1 MFDIHLAN
9 LLRYSAV
16 QYVCVT
22 DSEGAASCEKA
33 QVTVMPPREGFS
45 VADALSG
52 LDVGSLAATGDVSVL
67 AAGAAALVAMGDFV
81 SSGGAEAQDVQAILA
96 SKSGALIDS
105 LAGSAAQM
113 AADSQSMQQA
123 RRAKCANA
131 TCTTA
136 RRSSL

>member
-1 MFDIHLAN
+1 MKTRA
-9 LLRYSAV
+9 
-16 QYVCVT
+16 
-22 DSEGAASCEKA
+22 
-33 QVTVMPPREGFS
+33 
-45 VADALSG
+45 ALSSM
-52 LDVGSLAATGDVSVL
+52 LRRTLYLQKSTPGSLAATGDVSVL

-123 RRAKCANA
+123 RRAK
-131 TCTTA
+131 
-136 RRSSL
+136 